1 MRKEDGQFVAS
12 AHNNPREQVTTT
24 QLHIHPEQQQLEQQQ
39 LEQQLEQQQL
49 EQQQLE
55 QQQLEQQQ
63 LEQQQLEQQLEQHT
77 EPANPTVETPFVSIR

>member
-24 QLHIHPEQQQLEQQQ
+24 QLHIHPEQQ
-39 LEQQLEQQQL
+39 LEQQQL

-63 LEQQQLEQQLEQHT
+63 LEQHT

>member
-24 QLHIHPEQQQLEQQQ
+24 QLHIHPEQQLEQ
-39 LEQQLEQQQL
+39 QQLEQQQL

-63 LEQQQLEQQLEQHT
+63 LEQQQLEQHT